1 MTTQRFSHKIGPV
14 RRLVL
19 LALLAAVP
27 WSVLGGQEPS
37 NGARPKVVIVS
48 PAQDSFLSGLT
59 RLSATIEP
67 ANLVARATFFV
78 DGREACSTDSPPY
91 DCVWDAGRDV
101 AAHQIRLVVD
111 LTGGGRMVQ
120 TVRTR
125 SLTFADREY
134 VDAIQVTI
142 TVTDDQ
148 GNYVR
153 ELPRSAFRVYEDGQL
168 QSIASFASEDVPL
181 ELAVAV
187 DISGSMT
194 SAMTRLK
201 SAVKR
206 FLGSVPPG
214 DQVTLLGFNDTV
226 FPLARRVLDPAD
238 RMRAV
243 DRLAPWG
250 ATALYEVLMQGTD
263 MLGQAG
269 ARKSLVVFTD
279 GEDQGSRVSLD
290 DAERRLQ
297 ASDVTLYM
305 IGQGRGVTH
314 EYLRATMARLVTP
327 TGGRMFSTDS
337 INELDGAFTDLLDE
351 LSNQYLLS
359 YQPTNATQDD
369 AWREIRVEVAGGYNV
384 RARQGYRA
392 VYRR

>member
-1 MTTQRFSHKIGPV
+1 MTRAPRFVWMAIFA
-14 RRLVL
+14 
-19 LALLAAVP
+19 ALMSTVP
-27 WSVLGGQEPS
+27 AGQDA
-37 NGARPKVVIVS
+37 ARPQIDILS
-48 PAQDSFLSGLT
+48 PSSDAYLSGPT
-59 RLSATIEP
+59 RLSA
-67 ANLVARATFFV
+67 LVNPPEAAARATFFV
-78 DGREACSTDSPPY
+78 DGFEVCATDAPPF

-111 LTGGGRMVQ
+111 LEGGGRLVD

-125 SLTFADREY
+125 ALTFADREY
-134 VDAIQVTI
+134 VDAIQVTV
-142 TVTDDQ
+142 TVTDDE
-148 GNYVR
+148 GNYIQK
-153 ELPRSAFRVYEDGQL
+153 LPRGAFRLFEDGREQT
-168 QSIASFASEDVPL
+168 IASFASEDVPL

-194 SAMTRLK
+194 TAMTRLK
-201 SAVKR
+201 DAVKR
-206 FLGSVPPG
+206 FLGAIPSR

-226 FPLARRVLDPAD
+226 FPLARRVLDPAE

-250 ATALYEVLMQGTD
+250 ATALYDVLVQGTN
-263 MLGQAG
+263 MLGQPG

-279 GEDQGSRVSLD
+279 GEDQGSRVSPD

-314 EYLRATMARLVTP
+314 DYLRRIMTRLVTP
-327 TGGRMFSTDS
+327 TGGRMFSTDK
-337 INELDGAFTDLLDE
+337 IEALDDAFSDLLEE

-359 YQPTNATQDD
+359 YQPTNATRTD
-369 AWREIRVEVAGGYNV
+369 AWREIRVEVEGGYHV

-392 VYRR
+392 IYTR

>member
-1 MTTQRFSHKIGPV
+1 MRGFGGHVGLLVMLAAGWAALVTAQGPV
-14 RRLVL
+14 STPAPRV
-19 LALLAAVP
+19 A
-27 WSVLGGQEPS
+27 
-37 NGARPKVVIVS
+37 IVS
-48 PAQDSFLSGLT
+48 PSPDAYLSGLIQ
-59 RLSATIEP
+59 LSAIVEP
-67 ANLVARATFFV
+67 AEAAARATFFV
-78 DGREACSTDSPPY
+78 DGREACASDAPPFE
-91 DCVWDAGRDV
+91 CVWDAGRDV

-111 LTGGGRMVQ
+111 LAGGGRAVD

-125 SLTFADREY
+125 ELTFADREY
-134 VDAIQVTI
+134 VDAIQVTV
-142 TVTDDQ
+142 TVTDSQ
-148 GNYVR
+148 GRYVR
-153 ELPRSAFRVYEDGQL
+153 KLPRSAFRVYEDGREQT
-168 QSIASFASEDVPL
+168 IASFASEDVPL

-194 SAMTRLK
+194 TAMARLK
-201 SAVKR
+201 NAVKR
-206 FLGSVPPG
+206 FLGAVPPR

-226 FPLARRVLDPAD
+226 FPLARRVTDPAE

-250 ATALYEVLMQGTD
+250 ATALYDVLVRGTD
-263 MLGQAG
+263 MLGQPG

-314 EYLRATMARLVTP
+314 EYLQRIMSRLVTP
-327 TGGRMFSTDS
+327 TGGRTFSTDS
-337 INELDGAFTDLLDE
+337 INALDGAFADLLEE

-359 YQPTNATQDD
+359 YQSTDASRDD
-369 AWREIRVEVAGGYNV
+369 AWREIRVEVDGNYNV
-384 RARQGYRA
+384 RARQGYRPF
-392 VYRR
+392 YGR